1 MPYFYDITPG
11 NKVPEQTA
19 AKLSEWITTMCSGSV
34 TAHLVLDEPG
44 ARIKGAEHSRVKQRI
59 KFESED
65 DRNLFALYVS
75 GLDLTKK

>member
-1 MPYFYDITPG
+1 
-11 NKVPEQTA
+11 
-19 AKLSEWITTMCSGSV
+19 MCSSPV

-44 ARIKGAEHSRVKQRI
+44 AYIKGAEHSRVTQRI
-59 KFESED
+59 KFQSED

>member
-1 MPYFYDITPG
+1 M
-11 NKVPEQTA
+11 
-19 AKLSEWITTMCSGSV
+19 LSEWITAMCSGPV

-44 ARIKGAEHSRVKQRI
+44 AYIKGVEHSKVKQRI
-59 KFESED
+59 QFESED

>member
-1 MPYFYDITPG
+1 VSYFYDITPG

-19 AKLSEWITTMCSGSV
+19 TMLSEWIATMCSQPV
-34 TAHLVLDEPG
+34 TAYIVAESG
-44 ARIKGAEHSRVKQRI
+44 TEQRILKQRI
-59 KFESED
+59 KFDSED

>member
-1 MPYFYDITPG
+1 
-11 NKVPEQTA
+11 
-19 AKLSEWITTMCSGSV
+19 MCSGPV

-44 ARIKGAEHSRVKQRI
+44 AYIKGVEHSKVKQRI
-59 KFESED
+59 QFESED